1 MRRAPCIAAA
11 PGAAFVLL
19 DAALALALGNSSVFV
34 PLLVIGPLL
43 AAALAAPRCTVGVA
57 TLAVACAI
65 PLGLADHKFLSAE
78 HLGEVLAVAAGG
90 VLAVL
95 AAKGRRSYEEALVNE
110 RAARRRSDFIA
121 RAGQL
126 LEAPPEP
133 EAMLREIVR
142 VAVPEMAE
150 LCIVDLVHDGELGE
164 TTAYATNPRT
174 LEMLHASRTRYPLDP
189 GGPHPVAVVART
201 GRPHLQHE
209 IGAERLRAFAVD
221 DEHLALMAGAGYATS
236 LAVPLVARGRTIGV
250 LSFMRFGGAPP
261 YADGDIELAAEVA
274 RRAALALDNARLF
287 SELRRTEG
295 QLEAVLANLAAAV
308 TVQAAD
314 GSLAY
319 VNQAAAE
326 MMGCSSPEEVLAT
339 PLPALLDAFVVLDED
354 GRPFD
359 LRELPGRHALAGEEP
374 RPALTHT
381 IVKATGEEHWSVTK
395 ATPVRDEHGAVAL
408 AVNIIEDVTDARLA
422 ERQQRF
428 LSAASMLVSSSLDID
443 VTLDKVAGAAVPEL
457 ADWCCVDVPEPRGV
471 VRRAARTAGEA
482 DRDALERVRD
492 AFSMDADDPASPAH
506 VLRTGRPVLVG
517 DFDDAAARAWAGG
530 DAERAAALRASGT
543 RSAMVVPMPAGD
555 RVIGVVTLGTSHS
568 ARRLGEAELALASE
582 LGRRAGIA
590 VENARLHAA
599 RSQIATTLQ
608 RSLLPPRLPV
618 VPGVTIAARFRAAG
632 ETSDVGGDFYDL
644 FGVGDAWMVVVGDVT
659 GKGPAAAAI
668 TSLARYTMR
677 TAAMYER
684 SPGAV
689 LARLNA
695 ALSAE
700 SDRRHICTAICARIE
715 PAADGTLRVVLA
727 RGGHPP
733 PFLITAAGGAETVG
747 IPGPL
752 LGAFDGGSW
761 EERHLVV
768 GVGDSLVFYT
778 DGVTDTR
785 GEDGELFG
793 QDRLSALLDGTA
805 ALDADEVA
813 SRIDEALRAFEHGQQ
828 RDDVALLVLRAGGG
842 GDTRLVGA
850 GALSGIRMAER
861 PPRP

>member
-1 MRRAPCIAAA
+1 MKRSTCVAAA
-11 PGAAFVLL
+11 PGAAIVAV
-19 DAALALALGNSSVFV
+19 DTALALALGNTSVFV
-34 PLLVIGPLL
+34 PLLVIGPLV
-43 AAALAAPRCTVGVA
+43 AAALAAPRCTLGVA
-57 TLAVACAI
+57 LLAVACSI
-65 PLGLADHKFLSAE
+65 PLGLADDSVLSAE
-78 HLGEVLAVAAGG
+78 HIGEMTVVAAGG
-90 VLAVL
+90 ALAVL
-95 AAKGRRSYEEALVNE
+95 AAGGRRSYEEALASE
-110 RAARRRSDFIA
+110 RAARRRSDFVG
-121 RAGQL
+121 RAGEL

-142 VAVPEMAE
+142 MAVPYMAD
-150 LCIVDLVHDGELGE
+150 LCIVDLVNDGELGE
-164 TTAYATNPRT
+164 TTAFATDPRT
-174 LEMLHASRTRYPLDP
+174 LAMLYASRTRYPLDA

-221 DEHLALMAGAGYATS
+221 DEHLRLMLGAGYATS

-250 LSFMRFGGAPP
+250 LSFMRFGGAPR
-261 YADGDIELAAEVA
+261 YDDSDAELASEVA

-287 SELRRTEG
+287 AELRRTEG

-308 TVQAAD
+308 TVQAPD
-314 GSLAY
+314 GSLVY

-326 MMGCSSPEEVLAT
+326 MMGCSSPDEMLAT
-339 PLPALLDAFVVLDED
+339 PPAELLEAFVVLDED
-354 GRPFD
+354 GRPYD
-359 LRELPGRHALAGEEP
+359 LANLPGRDALAGRES
-374 RPALTHT
+374 RPALTHS
-381 IVKATGEEHWSVTK
+381 IVKATGEERWSVTK
-395 ATPVRDEHGAVAL
+395 ATPVRDEHGAVVL
-408 AVNIIEDVTDARLA
+408 AVNVIEDVTDARLA

-443 VTLDKVAGAAVPEL
+443 VTLDKVASAAVPEL
-457 ADWCCVDVPEPRGV
+457 ADWCYVDMPDERGV
-471 VRRAARTAGEA
+471 VRRAAMGAGET
-482 DRDALERVRD
+482 DRDALERMRD
-492 AFSMDADDPASPAH
+492 ALSMDADDPGSPAH
-506 VLRTGRPVLVG
+506 VVRTGRPVLIG
-517 DFDDAAARAWAGG
+517 DFDESAARAWAGG
-530 DAERAAALRASGT
+530 DEERTATLWASGT
-543 RSAMVVPMPAGD
+543 RSAMVVPMTAGD

-568 ARRLGEAELALASE
+568 ARRLGEAELALADE

-618 VPGVTIAARFRAAG
+618 VPGLTIAARFRAAG

-644 FGVGDAWMVVVGDVT
+644 FGVGDAWMAIVGDVT
-659 GKGPAAAAI
+659 GKGPGAATI

-695 ALSAE
+695 ALGA
-700 SDRRHICTAICARIE
+700 DRERRPICTAVCARIE
-715 PAADGTLRVVLA
+715 SADDGTLLVTLA

-752 LGAFDGGSW
+752 LGAFDGGTW

-768 GVGDSLVFYT
+768 SAGDALVFYT

-785 GEDGELFG
+785 GEGGELFG
-793 QDRLSALLDGTA
+793 EERLSELLDGA
-805 ALDADEVA
+805 AELDADEVA
-813 SRIDEALRAFEHGQQ
+813 SRIDEALQAFERGQQ
-828 RDDVALLVLRAGGG
+828 RDDVALLVLRAAAKPSV
-842 GDTRLVGA
+842 RRESA
-850 GALSGIRMAER
+850 GRAQPSFGQ
-861 PPRP
+861 